1 MEFRTRV
8 DIPVSDV
15 PINHSTGIML
25 FGSCFSSYIGSQL
38 QQYKFTV
45 DVNPFGILFNPLSI
59 SNAIQRLLYGKGV
72 GEADLVQRQG
82 IYHSFMHHGEFSSPD
97 RQACLDAISTR
108 FTRASEALL
117 KADLMLV
124 TFGTAYLYRRKETGE
139 VVSNCHKFPEG
150 DFQRARLSVDEIVEE
165 WGALIEGLTAR
176 RPTMKWVF
184 TVSPVRHWKDG
195 AHENQVSK
203 SILHLAIDELQKR
216 FEGVVRYFP
225 AYEIVLD
232 ELRDYRFYNEDM
244 IHPSPVAVEYVWQ
257 RFSDTFFNLRTRTIN
272 REWESIRRSLDH
284 RPLFSDSE
292 SHQTFLEQT
301 ALKLREFEQKY
312 PFISCEEEARMLHAK
327 LNGNG

>member
-8 DIPVSDV
+8 AIPVSDV

-38 QQYKFTV
+38 QQCKFTV

-59 SNAIQRLLYGKGV
+59 SNAIQRLLQGKGV

-82 IYHSFMHHGEFSSPD
+82 VYHSFMHHGEFSSPD
-97 RQACLDAISTR
+97 KQACLDAISTR
-108 FTRASEALL
+108 FTRATNALQ
-117 KADLMLV
+117 KANLLLV
-124 TFGTAYLYRRKETGE
+124 TFGTAYVYRWKETGE
-139 VVSNCHKFPEG
+139 VVANCHKFPES
-150 DFQRARLSVDEIVEE
+150 DFQRARLSVHDIVEE
-165 WGALIEGLTAR
+165 WSTLIEEMTTH

-184 TVSPVRHWKDG
+184 TVSPIRHWKDG

-216 FEGVVRYFP
+216 FEGAVRYFP

-244 IHPSPVAVEYVWQ
+244 IHPSTVAVEYVWQ
-257 RFSDTFFNLRTRTIN
+257 RFAETFFSQRTRAIN
-272 REWESIRRSLDH
+272 REWEGILKSLDH
-284 RPLFSDSE
+284 RPVHPGSE
-292 SHQTFLEQT
+292 SYQTFAEQT
-301 ALKLREFEQKY
+301 MLKLKEFERKY
-312 PFISCEEEARMLHAK
+312 PFISCEEEMRALRVKMSAI
-327 LNGNG
+327 